1 MQCETMTFEQELKT
15 NGYTIIPN
23 VLTTNE
29 IEEAK
34 TMFKKWRETIPN
46 HDWIHNNVDPHGIY
60 KFHEVGHQEH
70 AWFIRTRPEVQKYF
84 KQLWKTD
91 DLIVSFDGSCYISE
105 SCKKKDKVWTHTDQC
120 ANKHDLECYQGF
132 VALTNNKERT
142 LIVYEGSHLLH
153 EKYFNDRG
161 LKGSKNWELIED
173 DYLKEI
179 ADRKRI
185 LEIPAGA
192 LVLWDSRTFHQNQF
206 GKPNSEERM
215 VQYVCYLPRNHKKN
229 TKSNQSK
236 RIKYFEERRT
246 TSHWPC
252 SIKVNGKQPISY
264 GNPERIINY
273 ENLQKPNL
281 DYLQHLIKE
290 IL

>member
-1 MQCETMTFEQELKT
+1 MQDFQQELNTK
-15 NGYTIIPN
+15 GYTIIPD
-23 VLTTNE
+23 VLN
-29 IEEAK
+29 K
-34 TMFKKWRETIPN
+34 RFKKQKICLKNGEKQLKITTGYIIISTHMVFIN
-46 HDWIHNNVDPHGIY
+46 FN
-60 KFHEVGHQEH
+60 EVGHQEH

-105 SCKKKDKVWTHTDQC
+105 TCKKKDKIWTHTDQC
-120 ANKHDLECYQGF
+120 ANNHNLECYQGF
-132 VALTNNKERT
+132 ASLTHNKERT

-153 EKYFNDRG
+153 EKYFNERG
-161 LKGSKNWELIED
+161 LTGTKNWELIEH

-179 ADRKRI
+179 ADRKRV

-192 LVLWDSRTFHQNQF
+192 LVIWDSRTFHQNQF

-229 TKSNQSK
+229 TKSNQAK
-236 RIKYFEERRT
+236 RIKYFQERRT

-252 SIKVNGKQPISY
+252 SVKVNGKQPISY

-273 ENLQKPNL
+273 EKYKVSL
-281 DYLQHLIKE
+281 D
-290 IL
+290 